1 MGHQSISRGD
11 LSVDFASLPNS
22 VFKGSKV
29 EPNSPSINFVHDQAM
44 REDAGPHQGAL
55 EPLADLARGPNE
67 AASDPPS
74 DDEAASDPPSDDEAA
89 SDEAASD
96 PPTPDEAASDPPT
109 PDEAASDPPTPDEAA
124 SDNEVDDERTL
135 ILGEG
140 QDVAVVADLEK
151 EASPD
156 AASDCD

>member
-44 REDAGPHQGAL
+44 REDAGPQGAL
-55 EPLADLARGPNE
+55 EPLADLARGPDE

-89 SDEAASD
+89 
-96 PPTPDEAASDPPT
+96 
-109 PDEAASDPPTPDEAA
+109 
-124 SDNEVDDERTL
+124 
-135 ILGEG
+135 
-140 QDVAVVADLEK
+140 
-151 EASPD
+151 
-156 AASDCD
+156 